1 VLRVSAIPDEAPT
14 ELQRKF
20 APLGKYLEAQTGMK
34 VVFTPVS
41 DYAAVVE
48 SLATKKIDLAWL
60 GGFTFVQAKIR
71 TNGTAIP
78 IAQREEDAKFTSKF
92 ITADPAIKGL
102 ADLKGK
108 TFAFGAPSSTSGSLM
123 PRFFLQQAGLNPEK
137 DFKNVAFSGA
147 HDATVAFVAAGKA
160 EAGVLNASVWD
171 KLVEQKKVDTDKV
184 RVFATTPPY
193 FDYNWTVRGD
203 LDPVL
208 VKKLT
213 DAFLKL
219 DPANP
224 EHKEILGAATG
235 RQVHSDQE
243 GKLRRHRKGSARGR
257 LVEVSFALNGV
268 GLTHANG
275 FTALSGIIS
284 LQAERGE
291 RIALIGPSGAGKTSL
306 LSVLGTALAPSV
318 GTLELL
324 NFGRVLPSTGTI
336 KNLRARIGTVHQAPP
351 IPGRQRVVTAV
362 LAGKLGQWPAW
373 KSLASLIY
381 PLDVPG
387 ARAALERVDLADK
400 LFARCDQLSGG
411 QLQRV
416 GIARVLYQQADL
428 ILADE
433 PVSAL
438 DPTLAL
444 ATVRLLIA
452 DAEARGATLV
462 ASLHAVDL
470 ALSNFSR
477 IVGVKAGR
485 IAFDLPASEITCRCC
500 KSCIPAKVR
509 NCRCRRINRTS
520 CHKPPPMMRRRGRR
534 AADGSACNL
543 L

>member
-1 VLRVSAIPDEAPT
+1 
-14 ELQRKF
+14 
-20 APLGKYLEAQTGMK
+20 M
-34 VVFTPVS
+34 
-41 DYAAVVE
+41 
-48 SLATKKIDLAWL
+48 
-60 GGFTFVQAKIR
+60 
-71 TNGTAIP
+71 
-78 IAQREEDAKFTSKF
+78 
-92 ITADPAIKGL
+92 
-102 ADLKGK
+102 
-108 TFAFGAPSSTSGSLM
+108 
-123 PRFFLQQAGLNPEK
+123 
-137 DFKNVAFSGA
+137 
-147 HDATVAFVAAGKA
+147 
-160 EAGVLNASVWD
+160 
-171 KLVEQKKVDTDKV
+171 
-184 RVFATTPPY
+184 
-193 FDYNWTVRGD
+193 
-203 LDPVL
+203 
-208 VKKLT
+208 
-213 DAFLKL
+213 
-219 DPANP
+219 
-224 EHKEILGAATG
+224 
-235 RQVHSDQE
+235 
-243 GKLRRHRKGSARGR
+243 
-257 LVEVSFALNGV
+257 NGV

-275 FTALSGIIS
+275 FTALSGIT
-284 LQAERGE
+284 LKAERGE

-444 ATVRLLIA
+444 SAVRLLIA

-470 ALSNFSR
+470 ALGNFSR

-485 IAFDLPASEITCRCC
+485 IAFDLPASEISVPLLQELYSSEGEELPVQAHEPHFLSQT
-500 KSCIPAKVR
+500 AA
-509 NCRCRRINRTS
+509 NDAAT
-520 CHKPPPMMRRRGRR
+520 R
-534 AADGSACNL
+534 AACC
-543 L
+543 